1 MHAISTVATRITW
14 SSLLIVATLAI
25 SLSGC
30 NSSRFDQYVEVKQDS
45 LPEIVDYNIHIRPI
59 LSDRCFNCH
68 GPDGNKRKAGLRLD
82 NAEGAYAALASNGSK
97 HGITPGDLG
106 NSEVFARMVTDDPGL
121 KMPTLESNMSLSPLE
136 IAMIGK
142 WIKQGA
148 VYKPLWSL
156 IPVERPAIPTVKAN
170 DKVSNPID
178 AFIIKAQ
185 ENAGLAMSGE
195 AQKRTLL
202 NRLSLDL
209 TGLQATKQ
217 ELDAFE
223 QDTDPKAYEKA
234 VDRLLAKPEYG
245 ERMAMDWCD
254 VARYAD
260 SHGYQDDG
268 FRNSWHWRDW
278 VIKAFNQ
285 NLSFS
290 TFTTWQLAGDLL
302 PNPTPD
308 MMIATGF
315 NRNHQQNQ
323 EGGIIPEEYRVE
335 YVLDRTNTVGKAFLG
350 LTVECSRC
358 HDHKYDPIS
367 QKEYFSLSAFFNQN
381 DEAGQIPNFGHPGPT
396 HQLVSEQDQAKLD
409 RLKAVIK
416 QLEIAEISSKQ
427 KELGSLAK
435 WKEKLLQNPQP
446 IATILKSGLQFH
458 VSYDRID
465 SAPHIRAEIKDKQGA
480 FVNNINGKKE
490 IFGNRLAIVK
500 GAKGNGITMLKNDAP
515 YFPFLG
521 NFDRFDPFSIGG
533 YFKVD
538 YDKKGGVFLSNA
550 KEIYDGFN
558 GYTGHY
564 NPDSTITFRI
574 CNQFPAN
581 CIQVT
586 TTSKFPI
593 GQWFH
598 LMYTYDGSSKA
609 EGIQIYVDGNKQPVK
624 IDYNYLTK
632 ATDYHVDNID
642 TIPEGNRKVFE
653 RRIRRTKQ
661 FLIFGAMR
669 QYQYPAL
676 KGALDESRAYSRV
689 LSPFEI
695 AAIAQLDRGQNPTN
709 ALPNEPAW
717 WQNLFYQ
724 IGAPASAKANGAT
737 RLAKYVWDTTWSGLP
752 EVMVMRDRPVL
763 RKTFVLDRGAYDA
776 PTTEVK
782 MGTPAAIGS
791 FPKNLPQNRL
801 GLAHW
806 ILSPK
811 NPLTSRVVINRYW
824 QMLMGKG
831 LVRSPGDFGNQG
843 EMPTH
848 PELLDWLASEF
859 MQRNWDLKY
868 MIKLMV
874 MSNTYRQSSIIRPDH
889 LQKDP
894 QNRYWTR
901 AVRYRMPFELI
912 RDKTLDKSGLLVKA
926 IGGPSVFTYQPA
938 GLWEEKT
945 SGRHLAKYRQSH
957 GAGLYRRTMYSFFK
971 RTSAP
976 PTLMTFDGSD
986 RSACFVKRE
995 QTNTPLQSLVTLN
1008 DIQFQEAAR
1017 VWAANLIKAYP
1028 QAKNAELIS
1037 QVFSEWTG
1045 RNPKTE
1051 ELASMTR
1058 LFAKA
1063 EGRFNAA
1070 PEQAKEVI
1078 SVGEWPQTKGLNTV
1092 RQASLAVCILTIF
1105 NLDEG
1110 ISRN

>member
-1 MHAISTVATRITW
+1 MLFMSACE
-14 SSLLIVATLAI
+14 
-25 SLSGC
+25 SG
-30 NSSRFDQYVEVKQDS
+30 RFDQYVEAKQDS
-45 LPEIVDYNIHIRPI
+45 LPALVDYNIHIRPI

-82 NAEGAYAALASNGSK
+82 NAEGAYAALASNASK
-97 HGITPGDLG
+97 HGIVPGDLG
-106 NSEVFARMVTDDPGL
+106 ASEVFARMVTDDPGL
-121 KMPTLESNMSLSPLE
+121 KMPTPESNMSLTPLE

-148 VYKPLWSL
+148 VYKPLWSM
-156 IPVERPAIPTVKAN
+156 IPIQRPAVPTVKASN
-170 DKVSNPID
+170 KVANPID
-178 AFIIKAQ
+178 AFIIKSQ
-185 ENAGLAMSGE
+185 EEAGFSLSAP
-195 AQKRTLL
+195 ADKRTLL
-202 NRLSLDL
+202 NRLTLDL
-209 TGLQATKQ
+209 TGLAATEQ
-217 ELDAFE
+217 ELQAFE
-223 QDTDPKAYEKA
+223 QDKDPKAYEKA
-234 VDRLLAKPEYG
+234 VDRLLGSKHYG

-268 FRNSWHWRDW
+268 FRNSWHWREW

-285 NLSFS
+285 NLPFN

-302 PNPTPD
+302 PNPTPE

-367 QKEYFSLSAFFNQN
+367 QKEYYSLSAFFNQN
-381 DEAGQIPNFGHPGPT
+381 DEAGQIPNYGHPGPT
-396 HQLVSEQDQAKLD
+396 YQLVSKEDQAKLD
-409 RLKAVIK
+409 KLKAVITK
-416 QLEIAEISSKQ
+416 LETAEQQLARQELSK
-427 KELGSLAK
+427 LAQ
-435 WKEKLLQNPQP
+435 WKASVLNSGNPLQ
-446 IATILKSGLQFH
+446 TILKSGAQFH
-458 VSYDRID
+458 VSYERID
-465 SAPHIRAEIKDKQGA
+465 SAAHIRAEIKDKQGA
-480 FVNNINGKKE
+480 FVNNLTGKKE
-490 IFGNRLAIVK
+490 IYGNRLGLVK
-500 GAKGNGITMLKNDAP
+500 GAKGNGITMLKFDAP
-515 YFPFLG
+515 YFPQLA

-533 YFKVD
+533 YFLVD

-564 NPDSTITFRI
+564 NPDSTITFRM

-586 TTSKFPI
+586 TKTKFPI
-593 GQWFH
+593 GRWFH

-609 EGIQIYVDGNKQPVK
+609 EGIQIYLDGKKQPVR

-632 ATDYHVDNID
+632 ATDYHTDNID

-661 FLIFGAMR
+661 FLLFGAMR

-676 KGALDESRAYSRV
+676 KGAIDESRAYSRV

-695 AAIAQLDRGQNPTN
+695 ETIAQIDAGKQPESR
-709 ALPNEPAW
+709 LPSDQAW
-717 WQNLFYQ
+717 WEQLYQQ
-724 IGAPASAKANGAT
+724 IGSPGLLKANSAT

-752 EVMVMRDRPVL
+752 EVMVMRDRQQL

-776 PTTEVK
+776 PTTEVR
-782 MGTPAAIGS
+782 MGTPIAVGS

-801 GLAHW
+801 GLAQW

-824 QMLMGKG
+824 QLIMGKG

-859 MQRNWDLKY
+859 MQHNWDLKY

-901 AVRYRMPFELI
+901 AVRYRLPFELI
-912 RDKTLDKSGLLVKA
+912 RDKALDQSGLLVKH
-926 IGGPSVFTYQPA
+926 IGGPSVFPYQPA

-945 SGRHLAKYRQSH
+945 SGRHLARYRQSH
-957 GAGLYRRTMYSFFK
+957 GEGLYRRTMYSFFK

-1008 DIQFQEAAR
+1008 DVQFQEAAR
-1017 VWAANLIKAYP
+1017 VWASKLMETNPLTSHTEYLKTAL
-1028 QAKNAELIS
+1028 S
-1037 QVFSEWTG
+1037 QWLG
-1045 RNPKTE
+1045 RPATSH
-1051 ELASMTR
+1051 ELAALTR
-1058 LFAKA
+1058 LYDKAEKRFKQSPEKAKA
-1063 EGRFNAA
+1063 
-1070 PEQAKEVI
+1070 VI
-1078 SVGEWPQTKGLNTV
+1078 AVGEWPAAKGLDPV
-1092 RQASLAVCILTIF
+1092 KQASLSVCLLTIF

-1110 ISRN
+1110 INRN